1 MVLGHQTL
9 GDAVYRCAAYC
20 RAAGA
25 GTGELLVGAA
35 AEYHRKEYTDGYDE
49 DDIRVLHSAL
59 DLLQR

>member
-1 MVLGHQTL
+1 LHRKYSYPGGTMMFGHQTL

-35 AEYHRKEYTDGYDE
+35 AEYHRKE
-49 DDIRVLHSAL
+49 
-59 DLLQR
+59 